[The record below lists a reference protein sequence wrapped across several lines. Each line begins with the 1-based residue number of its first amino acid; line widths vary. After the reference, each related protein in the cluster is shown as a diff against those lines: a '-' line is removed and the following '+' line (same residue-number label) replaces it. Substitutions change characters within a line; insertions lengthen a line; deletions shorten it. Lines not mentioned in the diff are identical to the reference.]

1 MHVLYA
7 LALLLV
13 ASAAHLVASLD
24 QVNPVAAAAVDP
36 VADCSYPYQNYTCC
50 VSACERPGGL
60 PYACVAACAPVDC
73 SVKGNCFNISGA
85 HDFRPPVPTGTDLN
99 GLYTKTPTKCS
110 GKNVYQKDG
119 CQALGPLQGPCP
131 VLYLNVDHYPPP
143 LPSLSTWY
151 VSSSDAADCVGG
163 ITNYLSSSTYAAEGS
178 CPSSPDGA
186 GCVGKWGESD
196 HNENIQPNPA
206 IRVVDASGAR

>member
-24 QVNPVAAAAVDP
+24 QVNPVAAAA

-73 SVKGNCFNISGA
+73 SVKGNCFNISGP
-85 HDFRPPVPTGTDLN
+85 HNFLPPIPKYGTDLARP
-99 GLYTKTPTKCS
+99 GTTVGVP
-110 GKNVYQKDG
+110 
-119 CQALGPLQGPCP
+119 AFLGMRRQGGSAPL
-131 VLYLNVDHYPPP
+131 
-143 LPSLSTWY
+143 
-151 VSSSDAADCVGG
+151 
-163 ITNYLSSSTYAAEGS
+163 
-178 CPSSPDGA
+178 
-186 GCVGKWGESD
+186 
-196 HNENIQPNPA
+196 
-206 IRVVDASGAR
+206 

>member
-24 QVNPVAAAAVDP
+24 QVNPVAAAA

-85 HDFRPPVPTGTDLN
+85 HNFLYAKTN
-99 GLYTKTPTKCS
+99 GLYAKTNTKCN
-110 GKNVYQKDG
+110 GKNVYQQNG

-131 VLYLNVDHYPPP
+131 VLYLDVWTLPAP
-143 LPSLSTWY
+143 LPNYSTWY

-163 ITNYLSSSTYAAEGS
+163 GTDYLSSSTYAAAGS

-196 HNENIQPNPA
+196 HNGNTQPNPA